1 MKVET
6 GAEDLDLVPF
16 WVSFLKT
23 LRASKQIKSKDPFV
37 FQNVSLRHPCRFH
50 EHVASCRPQQN
61 MVDGMHSCLLPRVF
75 MHVPYNSCV
84 RCGSSPPAQRLVLL
98 KMLLHSDMICNL
110 QEKNVLR
117 WIGMP
122 RHQACFFL
130 AQKSTTVVSR
140 ILSLLCVSVLWEVV
154 ETLSETAEEV

>member
-110 QEKNVLR
+110 QEKMFWGGLGCQDIRPV
-117 WIGMP
+117 
-122 RHQACFFL
+122 FL

-140 ILSLLCVSVLWEVV
+140 ILSLLCVLVLWEVV